1 MAAEAPIQ
9 NNDRDND
16 YDDEDDGDDDVC
28 RKTCVSDYSVS
39 DPEYQDRDEKK
50 CDNPLT
56 KPYEFGDQC
65 FKADTDHARFY
76 KKIGKNK
83 WMTYVPIILESFI
96 YKCHLNN
103 THETNVFR
111 KVLNHFDRGYGAISI
126 HINNHQRE
134 NYKYCGDMIRFY
146 KIKYREQVQLK
157 DFFHITLHTEKPRH
171 IFFQTRNRS
180 TCAAW
185 PRRYGDKKGSLHYR
199 IDATSKT
206 FDPALRPAN
215 NKKPYKPFIPIANAK
230 LEPSPA
236 NRFIQSDE
244 WHGDVDSNRT
254 LSVIHEYLYIQ
265 FIRHWNRCIIAV
277 LDDVS
282 IESIDAPWHGSSNN
296 NPLDIEEQNHQLH
309 SFEVAI
315 QNTFDAGQLHGHP
328 FLAIPSVQKAYNDIV
343 VQRQKMEATKAK
355 NKKDSSS
362 MANQIRKQREGKIT
376 TLKNVSHVTEKVADP
391 FAIATAAVSSAIS
404 ATQVAVAELATASAA
419 ISSASISASPA
430 ASATKVGKNATKTQ
444 KKKQGKQNQQSL
456 NNGSASAASL
466 PSQPRLNS
474 LDNFIRDYTTQ
485 HHRLPAYIKSSDQL
499 REFLT
504 QKYEEATALEQA
516 EKVSQQAM
524 ANLFNEEAKQATKNA
539 SKKQKAKQKAISE
552 EQNDPNS
559 NGLMSTVLEKSE
571 HQPAKKQAKKKGK
584 RGGSTRK
591 CRAHHRRTR
600 KRRIYRR
607 RTHKK

>member
-28 RKTCVSDYSVS
+28 RKTCVSDYSIS
-39 DPEYQDRDEKK
+39 NPEYQDRDEQK
-50 CDNPLT
+50 CDDPLT
-56 KPYEFGDQC
+56 KPYEFGAEC

-111 KVLNHFDRGYGAISI
+111 KVLNHFDRWYGAISI

-146 KIKYREQVQLK
+146 KIKYRDQVHLK

-180 TCAAW
+180 ACAAW

-206 FDPALRPAN
+206 FDPALRPEN
-215 NKKPYKPFIPIANAK
+215 NKKPYKPFVPIVNAK
-230 LEPSPA
+230 LASSPA
-236 NRFIQSDE
+236 NRFIQSDQWGADLE
-244 WHGDVDSNRT
+244 SNRT

-265 FIRHWNRCIIAV
+265 FIRHWNLCITAV

-282 IESIDAPWHGSSNN
+282 IESRDAPWHGSSNN
-296 NPLDIEEQNHQLH
+296 RPLSIEEQDLQLH
-309 SFEVAI
+309 HFEIAIRDTLGAI
-315 QNTFDAGQLHGHP
+315 QEPGNLFI
-328 FLAIPSVQKAYNDIV
+328 AIPSVQNAYDDIV
-343 VQRQKMEATKAK
+343 VQRQQIEATKAK
-355 NKKDSSS
+355 NKKVASS

-466 PSQPRLNS
+466 PRLNS

-552 EQNDPNS
+552 EQNDLNS
-559 NGLMSTVLEKSE
+559 NGLMSTVLEKFE

-591 CRAHHRRTR
+591 RRAHHRRTR
-600 KRRIYRR
+600 KRRVYHR